1 MASVEK
7 RQRRRKKCW
16 GGQPRADSCDLMDSD
31 KSSDYVERLAHKY
44 MRKCTVESSTESES
58 ESNNEGLPSTLTEGV
73 FKKARDTLL
82 QFLDPYDGDSE
93 DASTHS
99 DCSLNSLNDVNYNRV
114 TPLVHNL
121 PEMVEDL
128 YSSENTESLHMSS
141 NWVSPKTEICDVY
154 MQPVNDLKIQ
164 MEVITKEK
172 SDVPIRLARPCE
184 RPRTSGVLASAMWLT
199 SDCSL
204 LMSVE
209 PSKYAGVLESPV
221 TTTLQQPMLAKS
233 DGENTMCDQSIIK
246 RKLGLPFL
254 EGVGEKL
261 RRKKLRST

>member
-1 MASVEK
+1 MLRLLGAEWL
-7 RQRRRKKCW
+7 QQKK
-16 GGQPRADSCDLMDSD
+16 GKGEGRSAGVDNPEQ
-31 KSSDYVERLAHKY
+31 
-44 MRKCTVESSTESES
+44 RKCTVESSTESES

-99 DCSLNSLNDVNYNRV
+99 DCSLNSLNDINYNRV
-114 TPLVHNL
+114 TPLGHNL
-121 PEMVEDL
+121 PEMVEDM
-128 YSSENTESLHMSS
+128 YSSENKESLHMFS
-141 NWVSPKTEICDVY
+141 NWVSPITEICGEY
-154 MQPVNDLKIQ
+154 MQPENDLKIQ

-172 SDVPIRLARPCE
+172 SDVPIRLSRPCE
-184 RPRTSGVLASAMWLT
+184 LSRASGVLASAMWLT

-204 LMSVE
+204 LMSGD
-209 PSKYAGVLESPV
+209 PSKYPGILESPV
-221 TTTLQQPMLAKS
+221 TTILQQPMLAKS

-246 RKLGLPFL
+246 RKLALPLL

-261 RRKKLRST
+261 RRKKLRAT